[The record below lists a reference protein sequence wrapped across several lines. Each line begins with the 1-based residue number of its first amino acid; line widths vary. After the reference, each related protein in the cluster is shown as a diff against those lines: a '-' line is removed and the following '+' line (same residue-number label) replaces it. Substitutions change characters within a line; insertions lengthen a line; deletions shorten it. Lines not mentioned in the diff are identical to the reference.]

1 MPFAIQGM
9 GQGPFTLTLSVMYR
23 ESTCLFIAKTVAAEA
38 ATEVAA
44 LPICESRRTA
54 ECSVFFESEDNCLVV
69 MWEQTNPKA
78 FTSEEWKW

>member
-1 MPFAIQGM
+1 M
-9 GQGPFTLTLSVMYR
+9 
-23 ESTCLFIAKTVAAEA
+23 AAEA

-44 LPICESRRTA
+44 LPICESMRTA
-54 ECSVFFESEDNCLVV
+54 ECSVFFESEDNCLVG